1 MERPL
6 APVCLKPGAM
16 RDGACVVTDLRCS
29 EIRCAS
35 CRLLVLNLNH

>member
-16 RDGACVVTDLRCS
+16 RDGACVVTALQY
-29 EIRCAS
+29 AA
-35 CRLLVLNLNH
+35 LLAGYWC